1 MSRPLFTDAQLAA
14 FLEGSLDDEALTD
27 AIEAAIN
34 ADPALADRV
43 EALAGGDD
51 AAAGAVRDAFAPV
64 LDAPVPEHLSRIVAA
79 LPESAQVVDL
89 AEARSKRAV
98 PVPADDKAPA
108 NDTAGGSWR
117 WPQFAAMAAS
127 LALGVMVGGPLL
139 TGDGTGGGA
148 ESGSLVLASADLTAM
163 LDTVPSGQ
171 AVNLASLGTGE
182 VVLTFRN
189 VDGQLC
195 RQFMLAGSAGTS
207 DALACAQDD
216 GGWQVEAFGRRAAP
230 AGEMKL
236 AGGDAAISVVAAV
249 DDMIDSDPMVG
260 ADEAAELAAK

>member
-1 MSRPLFTDAQLAA
+1 MTQPFTETQLAA
-14 FLEGSLDDEALTD
+14 FLDGTLDDEALAD

-34 ADPALADRV
+34 ADPALADRA
-43 EALAGGDD
+43 ETLAGGDD
-51 AAAGAVRDAFAPV
+51 AATIAVRNAFAPV
-64 LDAPVPEHLSRIVAA
+64 LDAPVPEHLRRIIAA
-79 LPESAQVVDL
+79 QPESAKVVDL
-89 AEARSKRAV
+89 AAARSSRV
-98 PVPADDKAPA
+98 LPVPA
-108 NDTAGGSWR
+108 NNTVRSSWR

-148 ESGSLVLASADLTAM
+148 EGGSLVFASADLNAM

-195 RQFMLAGSAGTS
+195 RQFMVAGSAGTS
-207 DALACAQDD
+207 DALACAQKD

-236 AGGDAAISVVAAV
+236 AGGDAAVSVVAAV
-249 DDMIDSDPMVG
+249 DDMIDSDPLVG

>member
-1 MSRPLFTDAQLAA
+1 MTQPFTETQLAA
-14 FLEGSLDDEALTD
+14 FLDGTLDDEALAD

-34 ADPALADRV
+34 ADPALADRA
-43 EALAGGDD
+43 ETLAGGDD
-51 AAAGAVRDAFAPV
+51 AATIAVRDAFAPV
-64 LDAPVPEHLSRIVAA
+64 LDVPVPEHLSRIVAA
-79 LPESAQVVDL
+79 QPDSAPVVDL
-89 AEARSKRAV
+89 AAARSKRAV
-98 PVPADDKAPA
+98 PVSTEVKVPA

-127 LALGVMVGGPLL
+127 LALGVMLGGPLL

-148 ESGSLVLASADLTAM
+148 GGGSLVLASADLTAM

-171 AVNLASLGTGE
+171 AVKLASLGTGE

-189 VDGQLC
+189 GDGQLC

-207 DALACAQDD
+207 DALACAQKD

-236 AGGDAAISVVAAV
+236 AGGDAAVSVVAAV

>member
-1 MSRPLFTDAQLAA
+1 MTQPFTESQLAA
-14 FLEGSLDDEALTD
+14 FLNGTLDDEALAD

-34 ADPALADRV
+34 ADPALADRA
-43 EALAGGDD
+43 EALADFGD
-51 AAAGAVRDAFAPV
+51 AATSAVREAFVPV
-64 LDAPVPEHLSRIVAA
+64 LDAPVPDHLTRIVASGA
-79 LPESAQVVDL
+79 NSAKVVDL
-89 AEARSKRAV
+89 AAARSRRV
-98 PVPADDKAPA
+98 LPVPA
-108 NDTAGGSWR
+108 NDTVRSSWG

-127 LALGVMVGGPLL
+127 LALGVMIGGPLL

-148 ESGSLVLASADLTAM
+148 EGGSLVFASADLTAM
-163 LDTVPSGQ
+163 LDTATSGQ

-195 RQFMLAGSAGTS
+195 RQFMVAGSAGTS
-207 DALACAQDD
+207 DALACAQKD

-236 AGGDAAISVVAAV
+236 AGGDAAVSVVAAV
-249 DDMIDSDPMVG
+249 DDMIGSDPLVG